1 MSSRITCEV
10 RDWAPVTVVRVH
22 GNLDLGTMRT
32 VRRVLDRCLSAQ
44 PDALV
49 VDLAEA
55 TVRDQLALSVFAAT
69 ARRAADWPAVPVVLC
84 APPPEAA
91 RWLAE
96 SSAARVLPVRRDC
109 AEATRVAQ
117 GAVAPRLRT
126 RLEPV
131 AEACRRARELV
142 GEACARWNV
151 PEAAGPASLVLSELV
166 GNVVRHAR
174 TPMNVTLTLRRPYL
188 HVAVEDGS
196 RARARAGRP
205 QARDEGGRGLLL
217 VRELAQ
223 RWGCVP
229 AGEGKVV
236 WAAVPAN

>member
-1 MSSRITCEV
+1 M
-10 RDWAPVTVVRVH
+10 
-22 GNLDLGTMRT
+22 
-32 VRRVLDRCLSAQ
+32 
-44 PDALV
+44 
-49 VDLAEA
+49 
-55 TVRDQLALSVFAAT
+55 
-69 ARRAADWPAVPVVLC
+69 PVVLC
-84 APPPEAA
+84 APPPDAA
-91 RWLAE
+91 AWLAE
-96 SSAARVLPVRRDC
+96 SNATGVLPVRRDC
-109 AEATRVAQ
+109 DEATRA
-117 GAVAPRLRT
+117 ARKAAAPRLRA

-142 GEACARWNV
+142 GDACARWNV
-151 PEAAGPASLVLSELV
+151 PEAAGPASVVLSELV

-196 RARARAGRP
+196 RARAREVRP
-205 QARDEGGRGLLL
+205 DLQDEGGRGLLL

-229 AGEGKVV
+229 AGTGKVV